1 MNAIMGLPINVRA
14 HYSEQPDHGESDFRQ
29 RVDLNVR
36 GNGLGGC
43 GLGGDGQLSYSGV
56 SVHGKET
63 GSALSEHPGPAE
75 ASYPA

>member
-1 MNAIMGLPINVRA
+1 
-14 HYSEQPDHGESDFRQ
+14 
-29 RVDLNVR
+29 VDLNLR